1 MLRIPRHTGEVRL
14 VFMPGMPG
22 LVNYSV
28 NGVRVDAT
36 VGESDSRELA
46 EYSTKTEQSVRV
58 LPTKVRSREE
68 LILQNPEVG
77 SVV

>member
-14 VFMPGMPG
+14 MFIPGMPG
-22 LVNYSV
+22 WVNYSV

-46 EYSTKTEQSVRV
+46 EYSTITEQSVRV
-58 LPTKVRSREE
+58 LPAKGISREE
-68 LILQNPEVG
+68 SILQDPEVV
-77 SVV
+77 SVG